1 MYGGS
6 TNIHMSRYSFS
17 TDESIMPYEDEHHIE
32 GGIVN
37 FVGQYLAQRVFKDEF
52 ATIRIR
58 KSHVSWDFNRHY
70 TKIDDTL
77 SYIGGLFGF
86 LMIAFVFMQVYT
98 EYSYEI

>member
-1 MYGGS
+1 
-6 TNIHMSRYSFS
+6 
-17 TDESIMPYEDEHHIE
+17 MPYEDEHHIE